1 MRTRREFGQLIF
13 GGSSSI
19 PTSQRYGVYGGGN
32 ASCQRGITTKDS
44 WEPSPGKYRTEILI
58 DGNGTPGEYNCD
70 MPIASGTRVV
80 VLMFSTQAVILPIS
94 SLILDAA
101 SQDAAAKDADVRKD
115 LSDEITVRGE
125 EIKADAVQ
133 DSKLYTDQTVNSMST
148 TIADTYQ
155 SKSDMASYATTS
167 QLEQTSEDIT
177 STFTASL
184 NEKGKTYIGQ
194 PAPPY
199 NVGDVWIEPET
210 GMSYTCT
217 TARESGSYS
226 SSDWTKHDAFVSSI
240 IRQDVDGIT
249 VGNSMTD
256 YEARVSA
263 SGRFQ
268 ILYNSNGLLD
278 IYGNSGNVFI
288 ANAWKGSSG
297 TELVLQSYDG
307 NSHVRVGN
315 QRVYFTSPT
324 GTFQTPSN
332 PIYDYATFGNV
343 TKLLGC
349 IVLYNN
355 ASGNSG
361 TVTINNIN
369 LTSYAMLEIV
379 FLDGGGRQN
388 TVRVHEPKSG
398 RTCTMSRVVYGG
410 STVYATTDVLSI
422 TSNSIT
428 RSSSNRGNANLSNE
442 GNYIGTSTELKIT
455 QIIGWG

>member
-19 PTSQRYGVYGGGN
+19 PTAQRYGVYGGGN
-32 ASCQRGITTKDS
+32 ASCQRGTTTKDS

-58 DGNGTPGEYNCD
+58 DGNDTPGEYNCD

-80 VLMFSTQAVILPIS
+80 VLMFSTQGVILPIS

-101 SQDAAAKDADVRKD
+101 SQDAAAQDADVRKD
-115 LSDEITVRGE
+115 LSNEITARGE
-125 EIKADAVQ
+125 GIKADAVQ
-133 DSKLYTDQTVNSMST
+133 DSKLYTDQTVNSLST

-167 QLEQTSEDIT
+167 QLEQTSENIT

-194 PAPPY
+194 PSPPY

-217 TARESGSYS
+217 TARETGSYS

-268 ILYNSNGLLD
+268 ILYKSKDLLD
-278 IYGNSGNVFI
+278 IFGNGGNVFI
-288 ANAWKGSSG
+288 ANAWQGNSG
-297 TELVLQSYDG
+297 TELVLQSYNG
-307 NSHVRVGN
+307 NSHVRVGD

-324 GTFQTPSN
+324 GTFQTPSTS
-332 PIYDYATFGNV
+332 IYDYAELGNV
-343 TKLLGC
+343 TRLLGGV
-349 IVLYNN
+349 VLYNN
-355 ASGNSG
+355 SSGNSG
-361 TVTINNIN
+361 TVTTDYYI
-369 LTSYAMLEIV
+369 TSYAMLEIV

-410 STVYATTDVLSI
+410 STVYVTTDVLSI
-422 TSNSIT
+422 TSNGIT
-428 RSSSNRGNANLSNE
+428 RSSSNRGFANVSNE
-442 GNYIGTSTELKIT
+442 GNYVSTSTELKIT

>member
-13 GGSSSI
+13 GGTAGAPAAAYGARSGSS
-19 PTSQRYGVYGGGN
+19 
-32 ASCQRGITTKDS
+32 ASVQRGTLAEDTWLSD
-44 WEPSPGKYRTEILI
+44 GKIRASILV
-58 DGNGTPGEYNCD
+58 DGDDAPGEYGVD
-70 MPIASGTRVV
+70 IAMSAGQRVV
-80 VLMFSTQAVILPIS
+80 LLFFSSQALVLPIS

-101 SQDAAAKDADVRKD
+101 SQDAAAQDADVRQD
-115 LSDEITVRGE
+115 LSDEITERGE

-133 DSKLYTDQTVNSMST
+133 DSKLYTDQTVNSLST
-148 TIADTYQ
+148 TISDTYQ

-194 PAPPY
+194 PDPPY

-226 SSDWTKHDAFVSSI
+226 SSDWTEHDAFVSSI

-249 VGNSMTD
+249 VGNSMTG

-268 ILYNSNGLLD
+268 ILYNSNDLLD
-278 IYGNSGNVFI
+278 IYGSGGNVFI
-288 ANAWKGSSG
+288 ANAWQGSSG

-307 NSHVRVGN
+307 NSHVRVGD

-324 GTFQTPSN
+324 GTFQTPNTS
-332 PIYDYATFGNV
+332 IYDYAAFGNA
-343 TKLLGC
+343 TRLLGGV
-349 IVLYNN
+349 VLYNN
-355 ASGNSG
+355 SSGNSG
-361 TVTINNIN
+361 TVTTSHNI
-369 LTSYAMLEIV
+369 TSYAMLEIV

-388 TVRVHEPKSG
+388 TVRVHEPESG
-398 RTCTMSRVVYGG
+398 RTCTMSRIVYGG

-422 TSNSIT
+422 TSYSIT
-428 RSSSNRGNANLSNE
+428 RSSSNRGVANISNG
-442 GNYIGTSTELKIT
+442 GNYVSTSTELKIT